1 MDVARLLSV
10 WAVPVFVAAVLVT
23 ALVRRVPVF
32 DEFTVGA
39 GEGLRTC
46 VKILP
51 SLVALMTAV
60 SMLQASGLLEQ
71 VTSWIAPAAE
81 KIGLPAPVLPLA
93 LMRPVSGSGSL
104 AVLENVFRQVGPDS
118 LAGQVA
124 SVMQSSTET
133 TFYTIAVYYGAVGV
147 KRTRHTL
154 AAAATADVTGV
165 FLSALSVRLLLS
177 CITMPPNRKA
187 GLIRPPAAGFLPHGE
202 CRRDRFP
209 VPLPQR

>member
-1 MDVARLLSV
+1 MDSVRLLSA

-23 ALVRRVPVF
+23 GLVRRVPVF
-32 DEFTVGA
+32 AEFTAGA

-46 VKILP
+46 VKVLP

-71 VTSWIAPAAE
+71 ITAWIAPAAE
-81 KIGLPAPVLPLA
+81 RIGLPAPVLPLA

-104 AVLENVFRQVGPDS
+104 AVLENLFRQYGPDS

-154 AAAATADVTGV
+154 AASASADVMGV
-165 FLSALSVRLLLS
+165 FVSALAVRLLLS
-177 CITMPPNRKA
+177 R
-187 GLIRPPAAGFLPHGE
+187 
-202 CRRDRFP
+202 
-209 VPLPQR
+209 

>member
-10 WAVPVFVAAVLVT
+10 SAVPVFVAAVLVT

-154 AAAATADVTGV
+154 AAAARCVT
-165 FLSALSVRLLLS
+165 
-177 CITMPPNRKA
+177 
-187 GLIRPPAAGFLPHGE
+187 
-202 CRRDRFP
+202 
-209 VPLPQR
+209 

>member
-23 ALVRRVPVF
+23 ALVRRVPVL

-177 CITMPPNRKA
+177 
-187 GLIRPPAAGFLPHGE
+187 
-202 CRRDRFP
+202 
-209 VPLPQR
+209 

>member
-81 KIGLPAPVLPLA
+81 KIGPA
-93 LMRPVSGSGSL
+93 RPGAASGL
-104 AVLENVFRQVGPDS
+104 D
-118 LAGQVA
+118 A
-124 SVMQSSTET
+124 S
-133 TFYTIAVYYGAVGV
+133 
-147 KRTRHTL
+147 
-154 AAAATADVTGV
+154 
-165 FLSALSVRLLLS
+165 SVR
-177 CITMPPNRKA
+177 
-187 GLIRPPAAGFLPHGE
+187 
-202 CRRDRFP
+202 
-209 VPLPQR
+209 